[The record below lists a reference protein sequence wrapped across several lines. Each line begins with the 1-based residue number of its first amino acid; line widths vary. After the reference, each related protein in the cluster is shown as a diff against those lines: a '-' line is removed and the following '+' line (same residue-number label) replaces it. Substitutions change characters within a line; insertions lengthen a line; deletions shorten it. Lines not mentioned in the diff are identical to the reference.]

1 MQFENVTMFHKN
13 TIFTVSKFSVEMIF
27 KACVTVTLILTG
39 LVPLTRKGL
48 QFTRYC
54 IFSPASHCCFL
65 FVCVFV
71 KSSVIQ
77 LRFLENGNVTEF
89 VLKTCHSFHFMT

>member
-1 MQFENVTMFHKN
+1 MQFENVTLFHKN

-27 KACVTVTLILTG
+27 KACVTVTLILTS

-48 QFTRYC
+48 QFTQYC

-77 LRFLENGNVTEF
+77 LGFLENGNVTELVF
-89 VLKTCHSFHFMT
+89 IS